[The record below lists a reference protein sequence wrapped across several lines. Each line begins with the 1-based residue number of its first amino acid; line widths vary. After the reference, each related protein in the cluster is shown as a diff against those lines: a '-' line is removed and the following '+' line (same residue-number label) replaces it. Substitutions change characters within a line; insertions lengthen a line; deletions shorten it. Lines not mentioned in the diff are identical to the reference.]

1 MYLKVNDI
9 TLYYEKSGKGN
20 PILLLHGNGESNKIF
35 DILRKQLEEQYTVY
49 AIDSRGHGNSSKVKS
64 LDYNSMAEDII
75 QFIQVLQ
82 INQPILYGFS
92 DGGILGLIIASKHPT
107 LLSKLIISGANVT
120 PDGLKR
126 KYIKLFRFIYFI
138 TKSSNFNLM
147 LTQPNISEKEL
158 AKITTETIILAG
170 SKDLIEEKHTK
181 YIAKCITNSKLQII
195 NGEGH
200 ESYVVNTPKLYEI
213 LKPYLITS

>member
-170 SKDLIEEKHTK
+170 SKDMIEEKHTK

>member
-147 LTQPNISEKEL
+147 LTQPNISEEEL

-181 YIAKCITNSKLQII
+181 YIAKCIKNSKLQII

>member
-170 SKDLIEEKHTK
+170 SKDMIEEKHTK
-181 YIAKCITNSKLQII
+181 YIAKCITISKLQII